1 VCKGRRHDKRLDNCN
16 RKEGICLKYSCYL
29 FAGAGACASIVALEE
44 GTFLG
49 EQIIQS
55 RWDSDG

>member
-1 VCKGRRHDKRLDNCN
+1 M
-16 RKEGICLKYSCYL
+16 CLKYCCYL

-55 RWDSDG
+55 RCDSDG